1 MINIFFSIQKKS
13 KACEFNAEPAH
24 GDTKLE
30 DCRNGETDIDS
41 TTVFGEFDPDAFE
54 VLDEVGGDDDP
65 LPISNLA
72 DEADLQVDPS
82 RIHENQTD
90 SHMINQEPQ
99 NDANGIKEADAY
111 TLAEETHKNT
121 YTALSSGNEN
131 LRQEFYVKTED
142 AATSQKNP
150 ENDDSSGQKRHLI
163 EDLALDHAAGRQI
176 ESVSSLSTV
185 INTILLATLILI
197 SIYLIK
203 NILPLQV
210 KSTFAKQK

>member
-1 MINIFFSIQKKS
+1 MINILFSIQKKS

-185 INTILLATLILI
+185 IFYWLH
-197 SIYLIK
+197 
-203 NILPLQV
+203 
-210 KSTFAKQK
+210 